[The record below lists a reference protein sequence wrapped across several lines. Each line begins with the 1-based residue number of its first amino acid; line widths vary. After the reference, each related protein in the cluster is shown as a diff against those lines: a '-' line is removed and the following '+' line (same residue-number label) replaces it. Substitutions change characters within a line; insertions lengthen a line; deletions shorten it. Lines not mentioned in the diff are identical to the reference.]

1 MDLKW
6 TRRLA
11 MGLSLVALNGVGC
24 AEERDPINQVQPNA
38 LAKDFFVGDLADDL
52 DNPVFFSKAFVIDQ
66 SAGQN
71 GMSVGLYSGTD
82 RIKWEISEDYLIAR
96 KAYQIAK
103 GQDHHGLP
111 DGEPNG
117 TVVAKFRITS
127 HFDVKRQYN
136 PQTGEELNIV
146 SENATDR
153 PWQERKFM
161 RVDWSS
167 NIVVDPMWS
176 EMFFAKLFGDMT
188 VEPLTYTVTD
198 PTSEDAP
205 YFDVKDGYFDVTNK
219 YYVSPKEEYFAP
231 WGISL
236 PTCAL
241 VGIFANSTAY
251 DCNNQEAVIRHSFWK
266 VKADHDFE
274 PTENTKRKLDVIASF
289 GGAGDS
295 LQPGFAGGTTQCWD
309 PQYAYTEA
317 CFRQYLVKTNFWAR
331 SHVDIACGSDVDAN
345 ENGTADECE
354 SHSGMKGSQCDLFH
368 NKCTM
373 PLRERSVKAVGYWL
387 NKETPAILLDAVD
400 ADGNPT
406 GVLDATGQPA
416 VRGPMEDVIHTWD
429 QATKVALAYGREV
442 ECRRTGDGDR
452 ASCHAQFFEIGS
464 DGKDV
469 LQMLSFGGWGV
480 ATPRPQ
486 TQDAARAMTAC
497 HAPVRAYDDH
507 ETCGETGEVARNGDQ
522 RKNFIYY
529 WPHDS
534 DARYGGVAGLGQDP
548 ETGESHGTTATVM
561 GRSATRA
568 AANYRDYIQYAMGDF
583 SEADITNGTPQF
595 IYNKIAQNGY
605 SPLSKMAKQ
614 AAGKSV
620 EAPAPQSGPTFGD
633 VQPMPKQ
640 SLSAFLKAQTKTA
653 YDPLLQAQSQPLWE
667 SLAAKV
673 RGTEYEAMVVD
684 ADWAM
689 HTTGAD
695 PRGPVTGSMLDA
707 ASPLRNLDPGRMDL
721 WRAQMNAKLA
731 AKGVCF
737 VEDVPR
743 IGSINFAGISR
754 WYLDKFEEMGLDA
767 DIQAGG
773 ARDPGLMK
781 QRGDYIYEDL
791 FKGMAKG
798 IAIHELGHCLGM
810 RHNFASSYDAPN
822 FMPQYWQL
830 RTSEGAEDA
839 CPFNSNQAKGCYG
852 PRTIDEETDD
862 ERGIAPRDGA
872 GRSQGRPGV
881 GYFGNTSVMEYEQDY
896 LSPGLGTYDMM
907 YMKAV
912 YGGVLETF
920 DSDRGE
926 EEGGIPAAGQDQFAL
941 NLGLQLSELNTL
953 GPNVAHYTNL
963 SQALK
968 VFKPS
973 YCRDATAEE
982 LALGEWRVVHGKI
995 CSQSPR
1001 DHFRWKDFVD
1011 DNADGNKMPVDWV
1024 NLTAWKSRRSAS
1036 PDQSPRQRWNYR
1048 YGETY
1053 GHGYMHTNHSD
1064 NGADV
1069 YEVTIGNSKMFE
1081 LTYPLTYFR
1090 RNNKTYAYSN
1100 LPASTA
1106 NRYLERARAFHWILE
1121 DRAFGPEYEAARL
1134 ETFHFLARAAL
1145 APEPGPMKRF
1155 VMNGQ
1160 AVYDAD
1166 PDDQLQFAPDFQ
1178 VGIGDGRYVSAEFSN
1193 VKGGNWDYLSWIE
1206 HAGYN
1211 AERGMAM
1218 RALLDGRPTLFTISR
1233 ETYLDG
1239 RNVLRNYRDDEPDA
1253 VDRLI
1258 GGVLSEDWPSVG
1270 MWVDNTNIADPAGGL
1285 PFRSIQ
1291 PLDLTVPTPSRPAGS
1306 TPIFPNIGFRQQV
1319 WLVINA
1325 NLFGRMNSDTTLLNK
1340 MQIFIEGVDF
1350 IAAMPDTELVKFT
1363 DPNSG
1368 FTYVARL
1375 YGDETINGKTV
1386 DKGIASRMLQHA
1398 NELKATNPAQL
1409 QKYVGLL
1416 DAARGV
1422 AAIYAKAG
1430 IYNSLPD
1437 PD

>member
-1 MDLKW
+1 MDLRW

-11 MGLSLVALNGVGC
+11 MGLSLVGLNAVGC

-38 LAKDFFVGDLADDL
+38 LEKAFFVGKLADDL
-52 DNPVFFSKAFVIDQ
+52 DNPSFFSKAFVIDQ
-66 SAGQN
+66 SVGQN

-82 RIKWEISEDYLIAR
+82 RIKWEISEDYLIAH
-96 KAYQIAK
+96 KAYQIAQ

-111 DGEPNG
+111 NGEPNG
-117 TVVAKFRITS
+117 VVVAKFRITS

-136 PQTGEELNIV
+136 PQTGEELNVV
-146 SENATDR
+146 SENSSDR

-167 NIVVDPMWS
+167 NVVIDPMWS
-176 EMFFAKLFGDMT
+176 EMFFGKLFGDMT

-205 YFDVKDGYFDVTNK
+205 HFDVKDGYFDITNK

-231 WGISL
+231 WGQTL

-241 VGIFANSTAY
+241 VGIFTNSTAY

-266 VKADHDFE
+266 VKADHDYE
-274 PTENTKRKLDVIASF
+274 PTENTKRKMDVVASF

-317 CFRQYLVKTNFWAR
+317 CFRQYLVKTNFWAK
-331 SHVDIACGSDVDAN
+331 SHVDIPCGSDFDGN
-345 ENGTADECE
+345 ENGTADQCE
-354 SHSGMKGSQCDLFH
+354 AYQGMKGSQCDLYH

-373 PLRERSVKAVGYWL
+373 PLRERSIKTVGYWL
-387 NKETPAILLDAVD
+387 NKETPTILLDAVNP
-400 ADGNPT
+400 DGSPA
-406 GVLDATGQPA
+406 GAPDATGQPV

-429 QATKVALAYGREV
+429 QSTKVALAYGREA
-442 ECRRTGDGDR
+442 ECRRTLDADR
-452 ASCHAQFFEIGS
+452 ATCHAQFFETLP
-464 DGKDV
+464 DGRDV

-486 TQDAARAMTAC
+486 PQDAARAMTSC

-507 ETCGETGEVARNGDQ
+507 QTCGETGEVARNGDQ

-568 AANYRDYIQYAMGDF
+568 AAMYRDYIQYAIGDF
-583 SEADITNGTPQF
+583 QESDITDGMPQF

-605 SPLSKMAKQ
+605 SPLSDMAKK
-614 AAGKSV
+614 AAGKSID
-620 EAPAPQSGPTFGD
+620 APAPQSGPKSGEFKE
-633 VQPMPKQ
+633 MPKQ
-640 SLSAFLKAQTKTA
+640 SLHSFLKAQTKTA
-653 YDPLLQAQSQPLWE
+653 YDPLLQAQAQPLWE
-667 SLAAKV
+667 ALAGKV

-689 HTTGAD
+689 STTGAD
-695 PRGPVTGSMLDA
+695 PSGPISGSTLDA
-707 ASPLRNLDPGRMDL
+707 ASPFRNLDPGRMEL
-721 WRAQMNAKLA
+721 WRAQINAKLA

-754 WYLDKFEEMGLDA
+754 WYLDKFEEMGMDA
-767 DIQAGG
+767 DIKAGG
-773 ARDPGLMK
+773 PRDVGLLK

-798 IAIHELGHCLGM
+798 IAIHEMGHCLGM

-830 RTSEGAEDA
+830 RTAEGSEPACSFGATD
-839 CPFNSNQAKGCYG
+839 AKGCYG
-852 PRTIDEETDD
+852 RRDIDAETDD
-862 ERGIAPRDGA
+862 ELGLAPRDST

-896 LSPGLGTYDMM
+896 LSPGFGSYDMM

-912 YGGVLETF
+912 YGGVLETY
-920 DSDRGE
+920 DNDRSDA
-926 EEGGIPAAGQDQFAL
+926 EGGIPAADQDQFAL
-941 NLGLQLSELNTL
+941 NIGLQLSELSTL
-953 GPNVAHYTNL
+953 GPNISHYTNL
-963 SQALK
+963 AEELK

-973 YCRDATAEE
+973 YCRDATPEE
-982 LALGEWRVVHGKI
+982 LAQGEWRVVHGKI
-995 CSQSPR
+995 CAQSAR
-1001 DHFRWKDFVD
+1001 DHFRWKDFID
-1011 DNADGNKMPVDWV
+1011 DNGDGNTMPADWV
-1024 NLTAWKSRRSAS
+1024 NLTAWKSRKAAS
-1036 PDQSPRQRWNYR
+1036 PDQTARQRWNYR

-1053 GHGYMHTNHSD
+1053 GNGYLHTNPSD
-1064 NGADV
+1064 SGADV
-1069 YEVTIGNSKMFE
+1069 YEVTIGNSKMFD

-1090 RNNKTYAYSN
+1090 RNSKTYRYSN

-1106 NRYLERARAFHWILE
+1106 NRFMERARSFHWILE
-1121 DRAFGPEYEAARL
+1121 DRSFGPEYDKARL

-1145 APEPGPMKRF
+1145 APEPGPMKKSS
-1155 VMNGQ
+1155 MGGQ

-1166 PDDQLQFAPDFQ
+1166 PNDTLKFPAEFQ
-1178 VGIGDGRYVSAEFSN
+1178 VGIGDGRYVSAEFN
-1193 VKGGNWDYLSWIE
+1193 NAKGGNWDYLSWID

-1239 RNVLRNYRDDEPDA
+1239 RNVLRNYRDDEADG

-1258 GGVLSEDWPSVG
+1258 GGVLAEDWASVG
-1270 MWVDNTNIADPAGGL
+1270 MWVDNTDIEDPNGGL

-1291 PLDLTVPTPSRPAGS
+1291 ALDLTVPNPSRPAGS
-1306 TPIFPNIGFRQQV
+1306 TALFPNIGFRQQV

-1350 IAAMPDTELVKFT
+1350 IAAIPDTELVKFT

-1375 YGDETINGKTV
+1375 YGNDTINGKIV
-1386 DKGIASRMLQHA
+1386 DKGVASRMLQRA
-1398 NELKATNPAQL
+1398 NDLKANNPTQL
-1409 QKYVGLL
+1409 QSYVGLL

-1422 AAIYAKAG
+1422 AAIYSKAG